1 MTTHRL
7 SARLVLRLCAA
18 WLGILPLVATGARAQ
33 DAALNVMAQVQGESL
48 FQQSGAVGMVMAV
61 VRGESTVVVG
71 FGETAKGN
79 GRKPDGRTVV
89 RIGSISKAM
98 TGQILAD
105 LVVDGVVRLTDPIQ
119 SLLPQGRTAPS
130 FANRPITLL
139 DLATHTAG
147 FPRDYEPDEDP
158 KLVGNPYPYLTP
170 ERYLDYLQ
178 KYRLPYAPGR
188 VASYSNYGFGLLG
201 HLLGRA
207 SGTSYG
213 TLVADR
219 IARPLAMTDTTTALR
234 AEQRARFMAGYDA
247 DNTPAEPWDG
257 SEVMQGSGGVFSTAD
272 DMARWLRYNLA
283 IGSGPRGAAR
293 TLAHSMYRS
302 RQSLDAVIA
311 LDGSLPVGGLGLG
324 WEINLPTDRTP
335 LLIQKT
341 GGFSGF
347 LSYAVFVPGRG
358 LGAFVVI
365 NRMDLAAF
373 MKLLNGV
380 NGMLSALAPR

>member
-1 MTTHRL
+1 MTPRRL
-7 SARLVLRLCAA
+7 ALLLAAPLRAA
-18 WLGILPLVATGARAQ
+18 SLGILILAATGVRAE
-33 DAALNVMAQVQGESL
+33 DSALNVMAQVQGEGL
-48 FQQSGAVGMVMAV
+48 FQQSGAIGMVMAV
-61 VRGESTVVVG
+61 VRGENTAVVG

-119 SLLPQGRTAPS
+119 GLLPQGRTAPS
-130 FANRPITLL
+130 FAGRSITLL

-178 KYRLPYAPGR
+178 KYRLTYPPGR
-188 VASYSNYGFGLLG
+188 VANYSNYGFGLLG

-207 SGTSYG
+207 AGSSYG
-213 TLVADR
+213 SLVADR
-219 IARPLAMTDTTTALR
+219 IARPLGMSDTATEIR
-234 AEQRARFMAGYDA
+234 AEQRARFMTGYNA
-247 DNTPAEPWDG
+247 DNTPAEAWDG

-283 IGSGPRGAAR
+283 IGSSSRGAAR
-293 TLAHSMYRS
+293 TLAQAMYRS

-324 WEINLPTDRTP
+324 WEFNLPTDRTP

-347 LSYAVFVPGRG
+347 LTYAVFVPGRG
-358 LGAFVVI
+358 LGAFVAI
-365 NRMDLAAF
+365 NRMDLGAF
-373 MKLLNGV
+373 IKVLDGV

>member
-1 MTTHRL
+1 MTPRRL
-7 SARLVLRLCAA
+7 ALLLAAPLRAA
-18 WLGILPLVATGARAQ
+18 SLGILILAATGVRAE
-33 DAALNVMAQVQGESL
+33 DSALNVMAQVQGEGL
-48 FQQSGAVGMVMAV
+48 FQQSGAIGMVMAV
-61 VRGESTVVVG
+61 VRGENTAVVG
-71 FGETAKGN
+71 FGETGKGN

-119 SLLPQGRTAPS
+119 GLLPQGRTAPS
-130 FANRPITLL
+130 FAGRSITLL

-178 KYRLPYAPGR
+178 KYRLTYPPGR
-188 VASYSNYGFGLLG
+188 VANYSNYGFGLLG

-207 SGTSYG
+207 AGSSYG
-213 TLVADR
+213 SLVADR
-219 IARPLAMTDTTTALR
+219 IARPLGMSDTATEIR
-234 AEQRARFMAGYDA
+234 AEQRARFMTGYNA
-247 DNTPAEPWDG
+247 DNTPAEAWDG

-283 IGSGPRGAAR
+283 IGSSSRGAAR
-293 TLAHSMYRS
+293 TLAQAMYRS

-347 LSYAVFVPGRG
+347 LTYAVFVPGRG
-358 LGAFVVI
+358 LGAFVAI
-365 NRMDLAAF
+365 NRMDLGAF
-373 MKLLNGV
+373 IKVLDGV